1 MNNKGKL
8 KYFSLGLLVA
18 TLWFMVIGGILL
30 LIGGGISLAKK
41 DTTGGAVSEQ
51 NVEKIVYFQDLLQ
64 TYYYEDVSEE
74 ELADGVLYG
83 LMETV
88 GDPYTCYYSVEEMKE
103 LSADIE
109 GVFHGIGAYLEM
121 DYDTGYAKISGIID
135 GTPASQSDIKVGDYI
150 IEVDGVNTYE
160 MTLTD
165 VVAMIRGEA
174 GTEVTLTLNR
184 DGEEVEVTVTRQN
197 IETPTVSYELLE
209 GDIAYIT
216 ITEFD
221 DITTAQFVEAMTQM
235 EADQAKGLIL
245 DLRGNPGGSLATVVE
260 ICELMLPEGMIVYT
274 EDKYGNRNEYLS
286 DGENEF
292 TLPLVVLI
300 DGGSASASEILAGA
314 IKDYEMGT
322 LVGTTTYGKGIVQKI
337 FSYEDGSAVKITVSK
352 YYTPNGYNIHGVGIE
367 PDVTVEFDADLYVEQ
382 EIDNQL
388 QEAIEIISE
397 EIN

>member
-18 TLWFMVIGGILL
+18 TLWFMVLGGILL

>member
-18 TLWFMVIGGILL
+18 TLWFMVLGGILL

-292 TLPLVVLI
+292 TLPLVVLV

-337 FSYEDGSAVKITVSK
+337 FFYEDGSAVKITVSK

-397 EIN
+397 EMN